1 MDIIDI
7 EMPLYA
13 HNNIMYIYYE
23 LHGYKWHYIDIMTLL
38 HLAPHTPFSSKY
50 HSQAF
55 IVIKITRQL
64 YWL

>member
-38 HLAPHTPFSSKY
+38 HLAPHSSQPHIAEQYNVNK
-50 HSQAF
+50 
-55 IVIKITRQL
+55 
-64 YWL
+64 